1 MATAVKEKEK
11 VGMQDEV
18 VVEAP
23 AREKV
28 MPAVTKGMVREAAM
42 NAAESYAPDEVEKH
56 AQLIGEAWMEKLNQ
70 QAKAYK
76 KQIKAIA
83 QEAGMEATDIET
95 PAGYTWW
102 NLLLAGPFQ
111 VPAVGG
117 PFQASKV
124 IRGGDPAFMLAVI
137 RRNPDPIPGT
147 LISASTLMSPLD
159 YSLTLQT
166 INLTSV
172 TSGPVFGPIN
182 ATFGGGIF
190 GFLNFHIITMNF
202 TTPPEGRPDL
212 YEANMVVDISGP
224 VPGMPFAG
232 FNTWI
237 LDPDAEP
244 AIAANT
250 SFFIFSGSMGSAFVP
265 GLPSGVGG
273 LQLDTPARFLVYRA

>member
-1 MATAVKEKEK
+1 MATPAKER
-11 VGMQDEV
+11 VRMQDEV

-28 MPAVTKGMVREAAM
+28 MPAVTRGMVREAAM
-42 NAAESYAPDEVEKH
+42 SAADSYAPDEVEKH
-56 AQLIGEAWMEKLNQ
+56 AQLIGEAWVEKLNQ

-111 VPAVGG
+111 APAVGG

-147 LISASTLMSPLD
+147 LISASTMMSPLE
-159 YSLTLQT
+159 YTLSLQT

-172 TSGPVFGPIN
+172 TNGPDFGPIT
-182 ATFGGGIF
+182 ATFAGGFF
-190 GFLNFHIITMNF
+190 GFLNLHIIPINF
-202 TTPPEGRPDL
+202 ATPAEGRPNL

-244 AIAANT
+244 AIGSNT
-250 SFFIFSGSMGSAFVP
+250 GFFISSPSLGSLVFVP
-265 GLPSGVGG
+265 GLPGGVGG
-273 LQLDTPARFLVYRA
+273 LQADTPARFLVYRA